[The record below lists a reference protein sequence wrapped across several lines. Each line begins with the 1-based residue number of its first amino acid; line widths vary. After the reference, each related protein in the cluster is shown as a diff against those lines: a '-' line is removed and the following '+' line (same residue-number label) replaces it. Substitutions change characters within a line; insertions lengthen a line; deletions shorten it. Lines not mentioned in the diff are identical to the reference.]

1 MSTDKKTLVVLW
13 TSADR
18 EVALKMVFMYTL
30 NAKLNGWWENVILIV
45 WGPSATL
52 LSRDKELQDKIT
64 QMREAGVVLEACK
77 ACADMDDVSSDLEQL
92 GIEVKYIGV
101 AFSDYLK
108 AQDKTVLAL

>member
-45 WGPSATL
+45 WGPSAAL
-52 LSRDKELQDKIT
+52 LSRDKQLQDKIT

-77 ACADMDDVSSDLEQL
+77 ACADMDGVSSDLEQL

-101 AFSDYLK
+101 TFSDYLK
-108 AQDKTVLAL
+108 AQDKAVLAL